1 MFFFYFYV
9 KGVLENTERT
19 NQQADKV
26 EASHQY
32 LIRNLIEV
40 LFAISVMFIPWSLSQ
55 QWFLFKFET

>member
-1 MFFFYFYV
+1 V